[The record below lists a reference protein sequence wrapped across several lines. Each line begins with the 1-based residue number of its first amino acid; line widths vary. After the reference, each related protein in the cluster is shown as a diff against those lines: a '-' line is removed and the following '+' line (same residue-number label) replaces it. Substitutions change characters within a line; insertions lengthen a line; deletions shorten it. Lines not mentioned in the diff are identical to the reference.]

1 MLKILSEGMDNT
13 NKTVLISA
21 SSTAQRWK
29 QLARFIS
36 TGENNFWVDN
46 MLSPKGQSTAV
57 PFPKWSWLQYL
68 LEQILGETSLLHT
81 YRIVSTSNPGKRH
94 IRGTEM
100 AWLSL
105 SKQKMSL
112 CMSSVWERLSSKPQV
127 WLHEIKRL
135 DPDIR
140 NNTCHSI
147 SNALAARSAL
157 KTFSWSWVL
166 YSKPSLLLHFTVTP
180 SCSSVTFN
188 HHCKCL

>member
-1 MLKILSEGMDNT
+1 MDNT
-13 NKTVLISA
+13 NKTVISA

-46 MLSPKGQSTAV
+46 MLSPKGQSTAA

-68 LEQILGETSLLHT
+68 LEQILGETSLLPT
-81 YRIVSTSNPGKRH
+81 YRIVPTSNPGGRH

-100 AWLSL
+100 AWLSS
-105 SKQKMSL
+105 SKQKM
-112 CMSSVWERLSSKPQV
+112 
-127 WLHEIKRL
+127 HEQCVGEILQQATGLASWNQRL

-147 SNALAARSAL
+147 SNAIAARSAL
-157 KTFSWSWVL
+157 KPFSRSWVL
-166 YSKPSLLLHFTVTP
+166 SSKLSLVPHLSVTIMFLGNIQPSLQMPVTG
-180 SCSSVTFN
+180 
-188 HHCKCL
+188 KC